1 MSLVVF
7 RSLSDA
13 MQAGFQVYDRSE
25 TGYLV
30 RTRTPQGWA
39 LAIVDCRI
47 RGGSNV

>member
-13 MQAGFQVYDRSE
+13 VRAGFQVYDRSE
-25 TGYLV
+25 TGYVV

-39 LAIVDCRI
+39 LAIVDCRF
-47 RGGSNV
+47 RGSSNV